1 MADFSKILSTMLL
14 LACSFPANA
23 SGSLHLLG
31 FVEQP
36 CTDEALCFQLRVESV
51 YNGEA
56 ADEIIVRYDAESM
69 IFDPENYRLTLAQS
83 HIVEGSHLRLLLVPV
98 ANEFRAEIIWIGD

>member
-1 MADFSKILSTMLL
+1 MTDTPKILSIMLL
-14 LACSFPANA
+14 LACSFEVNA

-36 CTDEALCFQLRVESV
+36 CTSETYCFELRVESV
-51 YNGEA
+51 YSGEA
-56 ADEIIVRYDAESM
+56 ADRIIVHYDAESM

-83 HIVEGSHLRLLLVPV
+83 HIVEGSHLRLLLVP
-98 ANEFRAEIIWIGD
+98 AGKGFRAEIIWIGD

>member
-1 MADFSKILSTMLL
+1 MLL
-14 LACSFPANA
+14 FACTFGVNA

-36 CTDEALCFQLRVESV
+36 CVGESFCFQLRVESV
-51 YNGEA
+51 YSGET
-56 ADEIIVRYDAESM
+56 ADEIIVHYDVDSV

-83 HIVEGSHLRLLLVPV
+83 HIVEGSHLRLLLVP
-98 ANEFRAEIIWIGD
+98 AGNRFRAEIIWIGD